1 MENGIADSMSIVAM
15 LVYVVDISGESTSR
29 MSARMRMMR
38 KQIIVVTVTFKDTLN
53 ENHSTDIRP
62 GMPFS

>member
-1 MENGIADSMSIVAM
+1 MENGIADSMSIVAI

-53 ENHSTDIRP
+53 ENHSTDTRP